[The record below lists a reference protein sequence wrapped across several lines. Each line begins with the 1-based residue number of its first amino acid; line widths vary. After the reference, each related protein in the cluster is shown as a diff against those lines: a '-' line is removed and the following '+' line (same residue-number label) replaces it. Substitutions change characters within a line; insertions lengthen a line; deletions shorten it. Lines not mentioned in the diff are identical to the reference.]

1 MANATFQ
8 IGLRGG
14 ETVGS
19 GLMRFDPGS
28 RLEGLAQ
35 VMPTENIRSK
45 RVLVRVGWHPDGRG
59 DQNKATIGEL
69 EIAQGGL
76 TASTLLSQPF
86 AIDLPR
92 EPWSFAGHYVSIIWE
107 VRVVV
112 DIPFGSDLQAVQPF
126 IMAPWHQPGMPASS
140 SRALGAPTE

>member
-14 ETVGS
+14 ENMG

-28 RLEGLAQ
+28 RLEGLVQ

-45 RVLVRVGWHPDGRG
+45 RVLVRVGWHTEGRG
-59 DQNKATIGEL
+59 DQNRSTVGEL
-69 EIAQGGL
+69 QIAQGGL
-76 TASTLLSQPF
+76 TANNLLSQPF

-92 EPWSFAGHYVSIIWE
+92 EPWSFAGHYISIVWE
-107 VRVVV
+107 VRVVI
-112 DIPFGSDLQAVQPF
+112 DIPLGSDLQAAQPF
-126 IMAPWHQPGMPASS
+126 IMAP
-140 SRALGAPTE
+140 RR